1 MDGLVEFN
9 LEATGSFKRERR
21 YVYVFSGDNMVSAA
35 TISFGWDWIHLL
47 RYFYDFT
54 DALFPLLSNAFKTF
68 KNEALGSILSLTD
81 PAMVEDFERAGFQI
95 IGKIKDIPKGGCQTT
110 LTNKSLRRIAYKGD
124 YRIMAADE
132 PVEAYE
138 GIFEEK
144 LARFEQ
150 AHALKDPNEKR
161 LSYVC
166 LDHDQFVGGIV
177 GKIAMD
183 NLYVDLLFVRQNA
196 RKQGIANQLMELV
209 EQEAKAM
216 GITQSYLGT
225 GSFQAPGLYRKLGY
239 EIVMTVEDF
248 PRNFSNHTL
257 VKAL

>member
-1 MDGLVEFN
+1 
-9 LEATGSFKRERR
+9 
-21 YVYVFSGDNMVSAA
+21 
-35 TISFGWDWIHLL
+35 
-47 RYFYDFT
+47 
-54 DALFPLLSNAFKTF
+54 
-68 KNEALGSILSLTD
+68 
-81 PAMVEDFERAGFQI
+81 
-95 IGKIKDIPKGGCQTT
+95 
-110 LTNKSLRRIAYKGD
+110 
-124 YRIMAADE
+124 MAADE

-150 AHALKDPNEKR
+150 AHALKDPYEKR

-177 GKIAMD
+177 GKSAMD

-225 GSFQAPGLYRKLGY
+225 GSFQAPGLDRKLGY